1 MKKHIRILSLFVVAG
16 SLLASCTGS
25 TGEKATTGDAQKAG
39 EMSGELYKADTTLS
53 VVEWEGSKPA
63 GKHHGT
69 IAVKSGEIYVENG
82 NITGGRIVIDMHSIQ
97 NIDLTDPEYNK
108 KLVGHLKSPDFFSV
122 DSFPEAYFTI
132 TSVKGLENGGQLPTG
147 ETVTHEVSGNLKI
160 KNIEKGITFKARIEV
175 NENTV
180 SASAPQFVIDRSE
193 WKIKYGSRKFFDN
206 LKDKFI
212 YDEIGLKF
220 TFVANK

>member
-1 MKKHIRILSLFVVAG
+1 MKKHYHVLILFVVLSTMLTAC
-16 SLLASCTGS
+16 AGS
-25 TGEKATTGDAQKAG
+25 TGEKAATGDAQKAG
-39 EMSGELYKADTTLS
+39 EMSGEIYKADTALS
-53 VVEWEGSKPA
+53 IIEWEGSKPA
-63 GKHHGT
+63 GKHQGT
-69 IAVKSGEIYVENG
+69 IAVKSGEIYVDNR
-82 NITGGRIVIDMHSIQ
+82 NITGGRIVIDMQSIT
-97 NIDLTDPEYNK
+97 NTDLTDPEYNK

-132 TSVKGLENGGQLPTG
+132 TSVKPLENGGQLHTG

-160 KNIEKGITFKARIEV
+160 KNIEKGISFKARIEV
-175 NENTV
+175 IENTV

>member
-1 MKKHIRILSLFVVAG
+1 MKKLLRVFSLFVIAG
-16 SLLASCTGS
+16 ALLSACSGS
-25 TGEKATTGDAQKAG
+25 TGDKAATGDAQKAG
-39 EMSGELYKADTTLS
+39 EFAGEAFKADTTIS
-53 VVEWEGSKPA
+53 VVEWEGSKPG
-63 GKHHGT
+63 GKHNGT
-69 IAVKSGEIYVENG
+69 ISLKSGEIYVENG
-82 NITGGRIVIDMHSIQ
+82 NITGGRIVIDMHSIVNLDIQ
-97 NIDLTDPEYNK
+97 DPEYNQ
-108 KLVGHLKSPDFFSV
+108 KLVGHLKSADFFSV

-132 TSVKGLENGGQLPTG
+132 TSVKKLASEEQLSSG

-160 KNIEKGITFKARIEV
+160 KNIEKGITFKAKVEI
-175 NENTV
+175 NDNIV
-180 SASAPQFVIDRSE
+180 SASAPQFIIDRSE